1 MDFRP
6 LGSTGFSIAPLM
18 LGGNV
23 FGWTADEA
31 TSFAVLDA
39 FVDHGLNAIDTA
51 DSYSRW
57 VPGHVGGESETIIG
71 KWMRARGSRNKV
83 MLATKVGS
91 DMGQGHRDLSAK
103 WIAEEV
109 DNSLRRLGVDHIDL
123 YQSHWPDDRVTH
135 EETLEAYAKLI
146 KAGKVRA
153 IGTSNYDETLL
164 GDALKASA
172 AGDLPR
178 YGTLQNE
185 YNLISR
191 AGYEGAVQDMVVRE
205 GLGMI
210 PYSSLASGFLS
221 GKYRSEADF
230 TKSARGPGMAR
241 FLNDTGFAVLGAL
254 DNVAQRTGAAHS
266 EIALAWLMAQP
277 GVTAPIASATSVEQ
291 VRGLRRAVDLVLSA
305 EDLAELT
312 AAGR

>member
-191 AGYEGAVQDMVVRE
+191 ARYEGAVQDMVVRE

>member
-57 VPGHVGGESETIIG
+57 VPGHVGGESESIIG

-191 AGYEGAVQDMVVRE
+191 ARYEGAVQDMVVRE

>member
-57 VPGHVGGESETIIG
+57 VPGHVGGESESIIG